1 MERLIIKESHIF
13 PPNNQKIGKHLIIL
27 YVVNIV
33 SKDLQSDLVRILI
46 TSTIFSMHMYV
57 CMYIYIIHYFT

>member
-33 SKDLQSDLVRILI
+33 SKDLQSDLVCI

-57 CMYIYIIHYFT
+57 CIYIYIIHYFT